1 MALVMGT
8 AGHIDHG
15 KTSLIRALT
24 GINCDRLQEEK
35 KRGITIELGFAFF
48 DLPEKNGEHP
58 RMGVVDVPGHER
70 FVRNMVAGATGI
82 DFVLLVVAADE
93 GVMPQTREHLEIC
106 SILNIQHGIIALTKT
121 DMVDDELLELAKE
134 DVRDFVK
141 GSFLEN
147 AQIFPVSSQTNQG
160 IDALKKEIF
169 DQNEKLIPK
178 RRNDLF
184 RLPVDRVFTLK
195 GHGTVVTGTLLSGSA
210 KIGDEIQIMPKTL
223 TSRIRSIQNHGQNVE
238 KAEAGNRISM
248 NLTGLEVSDI
258 SRGDIISMPDNLF
271 TSKKWI
277 IALTCLPSS
286 PRALRH
292 RREIHF
298 HHGAKDVMAR
308 LYLYDREKI
317 NPGETALCEVRFSE
331 PLTGVFADKCVIRA
345 FSPLQTVAGGTIIIP
360 LDETPKRSQITREWQ
375 EKLLSLPKQFSEK
388 DPQEAV
394 FTQIFFGHPYGIEHK
409 KLAILGNLDEKLLEK
424 TIQNLTAKQRISI
437 YDKEKKIL
445 IASEYIEKLCQSF
458 IQTVK
463 QYHQS
468 EPLKHCMPKAAL
480 ISSQKISKLAH
491 FILEKLIKQ
500 NELIAEED
508 GVRLKN
514 HSISLKTNESVLK
527 NSIERSF
534 TENFQNP
541 PLLKELLEQNNC
553 TQKELLPVL
562 QLLIQDKKILRIMD
576 GMYFNAK
583 FIAEIQKDLISF
595 FIQNKEMTPTDFK
608 IISQGLTRKYSIPV
622 LEYFDKERITMRVGD
637 ARQLRNTSLLNA
649 HN

>member
-24 GINCDRLQEEK
+24 GINCDRLHEEQ

-48 DLPEKNGEHP
+48 DLPEKNGKQA
-58 RMGVVDVPGHER
+58 RMGIVDVPGHER

-82 DFVLLVVAADE
+82 DFVLLVIAADE

-106 SILNIQHGIIALTKT
+106 SILNIQHGIIALTKV

-134 DVRDFVK
+134 DVLDFVK

-147 AQIFPVSSQTNQG
+147 APIFPVSSQTNQG
-160 IDALKKEIF
+160 IDELKKEIF

-195 GHGTVVTGTLLSGSA
+195 GHGTLITGTLLSGSA
-210 KIGDEIQIMPKTL
+210 KVGDEIEVIPTGH
-223 TSRIRSIQNHGQNVE
+223 TSRIRSIQNHGQSIE
-238 KAEAGNRISM
+238 KAEAGHRISM

-258 SRGDIISMPDNLF
+258 SRGDIISMPNNLF

-277 IALTCLPSS
+277 ISLTCLSSS

-298 HHGAKDVMAR
+298 HHAAKDVMAR

-331 PLTGVFADKCVIRA
+331 PLAGVFADKCVIRA

-360 LDETPKRSQITREWQ
+360 LEDTPKRSQITQEWQ
-375 EKLLSLPKQFSEK
+375 AKLLKLPKDFSEK
-388 DPQEAV
+388 DAHEAV
-394 FTQIFFGHPYGIEHK
+394 FTQIYFGHPYGIEQR
-409 KLAILGNLDEKLLEK
+409 KLAVLTNLDEKQLEK
-424 TIQNLTAKQRISI
+424 ATQNLTAKQRISI

-445 IASEYIEKLCQSF
+445 IASEYVNELCQEF
-458 IQTVK
+458 IRTVT
-463 QYHQS
+463 QYHTS
-468 EPLKHCMPKAAL
+468 EPLKSYMPKAAL
-480 ISSQKISKLAH
+480 IAPQKSLKLAH
-491 FILEKLIKQ
+491 FILERLIKQ

-514 HSISLKTNESVLK
+514 HSISLKTTESDLK
-527 NSIERSF
+527 NLIEKAF
-534 TENFQNP
+534 KENLQTP
-541 PLLKELLEQNNC
+541 PLLKELLLQNNC

-562 QLLIQDKKILRIMD
+562 QLLIQEKKITKIID
-576 GMYFNAK
+576 GMYFNTD
-583 FIAEIQKDLISF
+583 FINNIQKNLVSF
-595 FIQNKEMTPTDFK
+595 FAQNKEMTPTDFK
-608 IISQGLTRKYSIPV
+608 VVSQGLTRKYSIPL
-622 LEYFDKERITMRVGD
+622 LEYFDKERITIRVGD
-637 ARQLRNTSLLNA
+637 ARQLRNISLLNT
-649 HN
+649 HT